1 MYLRAA
7 DDNSWLSA
15 SDAAV
20 LPVTSAELP
29 HLPSLIVLVRRACP
43 IASLTRAPPPDA
55 GAFDHAVTWHR
66 RILDLTPVDLHRGR
80 LWQFLAG
87 ADGSN
92 ITYQPPT
99 TAPARSRP
107 SAKSPKRRRIEDDD
121 SDDAASPPPPRK
133 GTPPWLP
140 TQGQRCIEVRQ
151 HIYNENRGNCKRN
164 V

>member
-1 MYLRAA
+1 MQTNGMYLRAA

-55 GAFDHAVTWHR
+55 GAFAHAVTWHR

-99 TAPARSRP
+99 TAPARSHP

-121 SDDAASPPPPRK
+121 SDDDFDGDIHHARGSGDLTKPTGDEPRRK
-133 GTPPWLP
+133 
-140 TQGQRCIEVRQ
+140 
-151 HIYNENRGNCKRN
+151 KRRESN
-164 V
+164 IQ